1 MAQKSGGVKKLLFTL
16 ILIGLLVL
24 IFILLGGGD
33 LLKSTGKKIEGVGKQ
48 ADQLKQKVEEKAA
61 TVEKTVEKSIDS
73 MKSGEKK

>member
-61 TVEKTVEKSIDS
+61 TVEKTVEKGIDS